1 MLKNVEKYQGHSLEK
16 TTAYPFKEI
25 IKNSETLPNGVIIS
39 RMPAEV
45 SAPHRVFMAQMVA
58 AQLGPSILTYPN
70 IPIKAVHEALLQ
82 TGVEGLPYYV
92 NSCPEIDDLLL
103 GRHADHRTEA
113 DHVGDTYYFDVS
125 RAGIYGAF
133 NRSLGYVAH
142 AEKKVRNSFDDVNQ
156 SWVKQYGVGVCAPLI
171 SFENLVKYARDNEAR
186 AYAIPVTSI
195 AESLQVVSAMFPL
208 AALEIMKVLQNDSWV
223 GGNGS
228 LRAKKSSR
236 LYESLAKFI
245 REKNSSYALNQLIFG
260 QAGLDQLVNYY
271 MENVEEN
278 FYLGSSADE
287 ITRNFVERTLISRS
301 PHSHPS
307 NGHQADVSEVVVRS
321 LDRRLSPIP
330 WEAMVILG
338 DGQSTFEQLVKTAN
352 LLKSAQP
359 MMEVV
364 LICNNQGDPLKLDH
378 VEGMVPSL
386 AEYAVMGWSN
396 HFLGRKC
403 AQFVNKASSYQIT

>member
-1 MLKNVEKYQGHSLEK
+1 MLKTPEQYSNHSREKVM
-16 TTAYPFKEI
+16 AYPFKEI
-25 IKNSETLPNGVIIS
+25 IKNSETLSSGVIIS
-39 RMPAEV
+39 KMPSQV
-45 SAPHRVFMAQMVA
+45 DIPHRVFMAQMVA

-70 IPIKAVHEALLQ
+70 IPIKAVHEALYQ
-82 TGVEGLPYYV
+82 GGVNDLPHYV

-103 GRHADHRTEA
+103 GRHADQRIES
-113 DHVGDTYYFDVS
+113 DHCGDTYYFDVS

-142 AEKKVRNSFDDVNQ
+142 AEKKVRSSTDAVNQ
-156 SWVKQYGVGVCAPLI
+156 NWVNEYGVGVCAPLI
-171 SFENLVKYARDNEAR
+171 SFENLVKYAQENEAKT
-186 AYAIPVTSI
+186 YAIPVTSI

-208 AALEIMKVLQNDSWV
+208 AALEIMQVLHNDSWV

-245 REKNSSYALNQLIFG
+245 REKNSAHALNQLIFG
-260 QAGLDQLVNYY
+260 QAGLNQLISYY

-278 FYLGSSADE
+278 FYLGDSCND
-287 ITRNFVERTLISRS
+287 ITRNFIERTLISRS
-301 PHSHPS
+301 PHSHPT

-321 LDRRLSPIP
+321 ENKRLAPIP
-330 WEAMVILG
+330 WEALVILG
-338 DGQSTFEQLVKTAN
+338 DGHSSLEQLVKTAN
-352 LLKSAQP
+352 LIKSVQP
-359 MMEVV
+359 MTEVV
-364 LICNNQGDPLKLDH
+364 LVCDNSGDPLKLDH

-403 AQFVNKASSYQIT
+403 AKFVNQATNYQST